1 MKKKIFIF
9 CVLALLIS
17 YFSKILAR
25 RKQNIIPINICF
37 VRPNGSPVN
46 VRTVF
51 KKPGQECPWFPLFI
65 ERLIFKC

>member
-51 KKPGQECPWFPLFI
+51 KKPGQ
-65 ERLIFKC
+65 